1 MSFIPRVT
9 HERAFIECKILK
21 GMHNNVSLYRVYYI
35 GKELILQI
43 IDYDIPCKDALL
55 CSNLT

>member
-1 MSFIPRVT
+1 M
-9 HERAFIECKILK
+9 
-21 GMHNNVSLYRVYYI
+21 NVLSSNVKYSKVCTIMYPYI